1 MRCDSAILHGRARFR
16 AVVCTR
22 GVSMT
27 LLLIIVL
34 LLLFGGGFGYWGHTR
49 WGENNPIAGP
59 GIGIGTILI
68 IVLVLFLLH
77 VI

>member
-1 MRCDSAILHGRARFR
+1 MLI
-16 AVVCTR
+16 
-22 GVSMT
+22 
-27 LLLIIVL
+27 LLILFVVL
-34 LLLFGGGFGYWGHTR
+34 IFGGGFGYWGHTQ
-49 WGENNPIAGP
+49 WGENNALAGP